1 MFGRKSKKTL
11 KSTPKNLLF
20 GIPANIAAGPLGFR
34 AELDVESEGGWICS
48 YRYSRQDRPDSTLIL
63 DENNPRPS
71 RIAFGEKQSG
81 VEGHSVPGTQASAV
95 AVDDVVS
102 GERPTGGSS
111 KPDTTATDL
120 HVDLCA
126 IAQ

>member
-1 MFGRKSKKTL
+1 MFGRKSKKPL

-48 YRYSRQDRPDSTLIL
+48 YHDWRQDRRDSTLIL
-63 DENNPRPS
+63 DGNNPRPS
-71 RIAFGEKQSG
+71 WITFGEKQSG
-81 VEGHSVPGTQASAV
+81 AEGPSVPGTQAT
-95 AVDDVVS
+95 VDDVVS

-111 KPDTTATDL
+111 
-120 HVDLCA
+120 
-126 IAQ
+126 